1 MIKMTDLMRNL
12 LRSALAD
19 GTPCLVGTATR
30 DGKPQISPKGSVAV
44 LDDQT
49 LCYWERSFR
58 TAFAHLGENPN
69 VVVYYRNFARTSE
82 IPYRGAAMRLHG
94 RARIVKDGAERE
106 KVWNATVPAEQERDP
121 QKAGV
126 GVLITVDRIEELSGA
141 VIMQRD

>member
-1 MIKMTDLMRNL
+1 MMKMTDLMRTL

-49 LCYWERSFR
+49 LCYWERSLR
-58 TAFAHLGENPN
+58 TAFALLGENSN

-82 IPYRGAAMRLHG
+82 IPYRGAAMRFHG
-94 RARIVKDGAERE
+94 RARIVKTGPERE
-106 KVWNATVPAEQERDP
+106 KVWNATIPAEQERDP

-126 GVLITVDRIEELSGA
+126 GVLIDVDRIEELSGT
-141 VIMQRD
+141 VIMQRG

>member
-44 LDDQT
+44 FDDQT

-58 TAFAHLGENPN
+58 TAFGHIGENPN

-82 IPYRGAAMRLHG
+82 IPYRGAAMRFHG
-94 RARIVKDGAERE
+94 SARIVKDGPERE

-126 GVLITVDRIEELSGA
+126 GVLITVERIEELSGA
-141 VIMQRD
+141 VIMQRG

>member
-1 MIKMTDLMRNL
+1 MMKMTDLMRTL

-49 LCYWERSFR
+49 LCYWERSLR
-58 TAFAHLGENPN
+58 TAYAHLGENSN

-82 IPYRGAAMRLHG
+82 IPYRGAAMRFHG
-94 RARIVKDGAERE
+94 RARIVKTGPERE
-106 KVWNATVPAEQERDP
+106 KVWNATIPAEQERDP

-126 GVLITVDRIEELSGA
+126 GVLIDVDRIEELSGA
-141 VIMQRD
+141 VIMQRG

>member
-1 MIKMTDLMRNL
+1 MMKMTDLMRTL

-49 LCYWERSFR
+49 LCYWERSLR
-58 TAFAHLGENPN
+58 TAYAHLGENSN

-82 IPYRGAAMRLHG
+82 IPYRGAAMRFHG
-94 RARIVKDGAERE
+94 RARIVKTGPERE
-106 KVWNATVPAEQERDP
+106 KVWNATIPAEQERDP

-126 GVLITVDRIEELSGA
+126 GVLIDVDRIEELSGT
-141 VIMQRD
+141 VIMQRG

>member
-82 IPYRGAAMRLHG
+82 IPYRGAAMRFHG

-126 GVLITVDRIEELSGA
+126 GVLITVDRIEELSGT

>member
-1 MIKMTDLMRNL
+1 MMKMTDLMRTL

-49 LCYWERSFR
+49 LCYWERSLR
-58 TAFAHLGENPN
+58 TAYAHLGENSN

-82 IPYRGAAMRLHG
+82 IPYRGAAMRFHG
-94 RARIVKDGAERE
+94 RARIVKTGTERE
-106 KVWNATVPAEQERDP
+106 KVWNATIPAEQERDP

-126 GVLITVDRIEELSGA
+126 GVLIDVDRIEELSGT
-141 VIMQRD
+141 VIMQRG

>member
-82 IPYRGAAMRLHG
+82 IPYRGAAMRFHG

-106 KVWNATVPAEQERDP
+106 KVWSATVPAEQERDP

-126 GVLITVDRIEELSGA
+126 GVLITVDRIEELSGT